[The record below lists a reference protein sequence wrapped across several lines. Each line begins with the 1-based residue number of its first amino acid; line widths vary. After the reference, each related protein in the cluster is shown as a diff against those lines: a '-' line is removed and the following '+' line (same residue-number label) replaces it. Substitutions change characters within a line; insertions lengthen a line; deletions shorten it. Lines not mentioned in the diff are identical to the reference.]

1 MQVTLSQHNAVYKDS
16 LLVLRNLMSKVH
28 MVKQTIL
35 FSDGSEKVINYRGVI
50 EDGVLI
56 PDEPQVE
63 EAVEEVAGA
72 VEETV
77 ETPEV
82 AEEAPAEIES
92 A

>member
-1 MQVTLSQHNAVYKDS
+1 
-16 LLVLRNLMSKVH
+16 MSKVH